1 MIITLLDAESY
12 GEDVDLSGFEDL
24 GDVQYYPQTTPG
36 EAGKR
41 IEKADIVVINN
52 VPLSNE
58 QLDNAEH
65 LKLIAIAA
73 TGMDNVDLDYCRE
86 KGIAIRNV
94 PAYATDSV
102 AQHTFAMLFQ
112 LLEQT
117 SYYDHYIKTGEWSRS
132 GNPTNLS
139 RVFFQLSG
147 SRWGIIGM
155 GNIGRRVAEL
165 AAAFGCDV
173 VYYKREGGKSV
184 SGYEGLSLEE
194 LFKSSRIVSIHAPLT
209 DSTYNLITAQQLLL
223 LQQGAIILNLGRG
236 GILDENALV
245 DAIDNHGIFAG
256 LDVFSSEPLLPDSPL
271 LRVKHKDHLLMTPH
285 IGFAAK
291 EARQAVVD
299 RTIENIRNALN
310 SGLSRSV

>member
-1 MIITLLDAESY
+1 MVITLLDAESY
-12 GEDVDLSGFEDL
+12 GEDVDLSGFKDL
-24 GDVQYYPQTTPG
+24 GAVQYYPQTTPG

-41 IEKADIVVINN
+41 IEKADVVVINN

-58 QLDNAEH
+58 QLENAKE

-73 TGMDNVDLDYCRE
+73 TGTDNIDLEYCR
-86 KGIAIRNV
+86 KKNIAVKNV
-94 PAYATDSV
+94 PGYAADSV

-112 LLEQT
+112 LLEQI
-117 SYYDHYIKTGEWSRS
+117 SYYDHYIKSGEWSRS

-155 GNIGRRVAEL
+155 GSIGRRVAEL

-173 VYYKREGGKSV
+173 AYYKREGGTSV
-184 SGYEGLSLEE
+184 PGYKGLSLDE
-194 LFKSSRIVSIHAPLT
+194 LLESSRILSIHAPLT
-209 DSTYNLITAQQLLL
+209 DSTRNLISAQQLQL

-236 GILDENALV
+236 GILDENALA
-245 DAIDNHGIFAG
+245 DAVDNHGIYAG
-256 LDVFSSEPLLPDSPL
+256 LDVFSSEPLVPDSPL
-271 LRVKHKDHLLMTPH
+271 LRVKHKDRLLMTPH
-285 IGFAAK
+285 IGFAAQ

-299 RTIENIRNALN
+299 RTVENIQNALT
-310 SGLSRSV
+310 SGLFHSS